1 MEREAVQP
9 RWLEEEQ
16 KKSGNVHRSR
26 CKNKG
31 KAEVTCYQC
40 GRKGRKKPDCRYYK
54 AELERKK
61 NTSDKK
67 KQDSENDAHNNFQDK
82 DKDKANVGL

>member
-1 MEREAVQP
+1 MKEDSDYFLTSKERFYDCCLKTWEI
-9 RWLEEEQ
+9 
-16 KKSGNVHRSR
+16 
-26 CKNKG
+26 KG
-31 KAEVTCYQC
+31 H
-40 GRKGRKKPDCRYYK
+40 KKPDCRYYK